1 MNPQRHFF
9 SVHMFFV
16 VLFLLTLCGC
26 ASIKDMFDFSG
37 DKKADVH
44 LPAETLIAKGL
55 DEFNIGRYYL
65 ADTYFTEVLDR
76 YPFSPQALLA
86 ELKAADCKYF
96 MEKYYEALLLY
107 KQFEE
112 RHPTNEA
119 MPYVMYQKGMCNYN
133 RIDTIDRDPDGAIQA
148 IQDFSQLLRAFPV
161 SPYTEEAKARI
172 RAANEFLVN
181 HEYFVV
187 KFYLRTEKYKEA
199 ETRLKYLIAMYPDAM
214 IIPRAKDLLAK
225 IQAGNP
231 PHSGVGEWFS
241 DLSLPSWRSFF
252 SNKAA
257 LPPAKKTK

>member
-1 MNPQRHFF
+1 MKPKRYFPPVYIF
-9 SVHMFFV
+9 LAI
-16 VLFLLTLCGC
+16 LFLFTLGGC

-37 DKKADVH
+37 DKKAEVH
-44 LPAETLIAKGL
+44 QPAETLIAKGL
-55 DEFNIGRYYL
+55 EEFNIGRYYM
-65 ADTYFTEVLDR
+65 ADTFFTEILDR

-119 MPYVMYQKGMCNYN
+119 MPYVMYQKGMCHYN
-133 RIDTIDRDPDGAIQA
+133 RIDTIDRDPDGAIQS
-148 IQDFSQLLRAFPV
+148 IQDFSHLLRAFPD

-187 KFYLRTEKYKEA
+187 KFYLKTEKYKEA
-199 ETRLKYLIAMYPDAM
+199 EARLKYLIAMYPDAI
-214 IIPRAKDLLAK
+214 IIPRAKDLLARL
-225 IQAGNP
+225 QAGNP
-231 PHSGVGEWFS
+231 PHSGVAEWFS
-241 DLSLPSWRSFF
+241 DLSLPSWRNFF

-257 LPPAKKTK
+257 PPPAKKTK